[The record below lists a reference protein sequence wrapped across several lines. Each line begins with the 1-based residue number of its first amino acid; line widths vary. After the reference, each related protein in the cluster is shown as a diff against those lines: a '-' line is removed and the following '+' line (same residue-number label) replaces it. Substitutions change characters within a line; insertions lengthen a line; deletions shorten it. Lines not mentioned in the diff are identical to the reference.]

1 MMMACPLRDMPP
13 IKSCSLASSENQTHF
28 LKATDAQCPDYQHVP
43 PRPCSSSHILYCCGW
58 CTSFPVIHVRKPIV
72 LVDSSFPATANL
84 SLGSWFYFLNIS
96 TPSVSLHLLATV
108 LVQATINLPLD
119 NMPPTW
125 SPYPSLP
132 HSIHSPSCNYCHLS
146 KVQISSCLSPAFSSS
161 LAPPNNPSHLMWLP
175 ESATIWLVLHSLP
188 SLTSYHVPSCV
199 PATLNNL

>member
-1 MMMACPLRDMPP
+1 MSWLPTRSPASLLLLPHSLLLWMVYQLPCYPCEKTYSPRWLLLPRHS
-13 IKSCSLASSENQTHF
+13 KS
-28 LKATDAQCPDYQHVP
+28 
-43 PRPCSSSHILYCCGW
+43 
-58 CTSFPVIHVRKPIV
+58 VIGFH
-72 LVDSSFPATANL
+72 
-84 SLGSWFYFLNIS
+84 WFYFLNIS

-119 NMPPTW
+119 NMTPTW

-132 HSIHSPSCNYCHLS
+132 CSIHSPSCNYCHLS

-175 ESATIWLVLHSLP
+175 ESAMICLVLHSLP
-188 SLTSYHVPSCV
+188 SLISYHVPSCA